1 MILDQMQRPACMHC
15 CFFDTKR
22 RTFLLSYLCS
32 QLTHESA
39 KRQTLLTQNKHFQ
52 TLKEDVNYLSKFKI
66 KTKNVN
72 FENKFTFL
80 WTANSCG
87 RDFATGRRIPG
98 NFIHCFCL
106 SCIKINTKIDIQKS
120 KLKIR
125 LMCNIF
131 RTKKIIGICVF
142 NSHLFNW
149 FLKYLNFITTFFH
162 MIIDT
167 FSKKILT
174 VFE

>member
-1 MILDQMQRPACMHC
+1 MILDQMQRPACMHW

-72 FENKFTFL
+72 FENKFSFL

-98 NFIHCFCL
+98 NFIHLFL
-106 SCIKINTKIDIQKS
+106 FVMHWKKIKQ
-120 KLKIR
+120 IR
-125 LMCNIF
+125 LNKN
-131 RTKKIIGICVF
+131 RSTKYS
-142 NSHLFNW
+142 NS
-149 FLKYLNFITTFFH
+149 LN
-162 MIIDT
+162 
-167 FSKKILT
+167 
-174 VFE
+174 